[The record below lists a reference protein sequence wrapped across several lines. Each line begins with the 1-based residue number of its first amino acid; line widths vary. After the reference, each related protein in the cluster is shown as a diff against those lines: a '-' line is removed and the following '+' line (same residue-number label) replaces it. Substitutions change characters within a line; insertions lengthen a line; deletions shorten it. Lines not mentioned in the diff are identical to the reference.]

1 VTTTENTNGQP
12 TETTVVPAPLEADPS
27 VIGPVATYLA
37 KYITGLHRIGSTFV
51 QIAATAQGN
60 VITASLTRRRF
71 DGDDCAAQIPIT
83 ITIGPPKTIEPA
95 PLPEQISSWSEQIL
109 NLWTDG
115 NKPEATA

>member
-1 VTTTENTNGQP
+1 MTTTENTNGQP
-12 TETTVVPAPLEADPS
+12 TETTVIPAAPEADPS
-27 VIGPVATYLA
+27 VIGPVASYLA
-37 KYITGLHRIGSTFV
+37 EYITGLHYIGLKWV

-83 ITIGPPKTIEPA
+83 ITIGPPTAIDPA

-115 NKPEATA
+115 NGPEAAA

>member
-1 VTTTENTNGQP
+1 MTTTENTNGQP
-12 TETTVVPAPLEADPS
+12 VETTVIPTAPEADPS
-27 VIGPVATYLA
+27 VIGPVASYLA
-37 KYITGLHRIGSTFV
+37 DHLTALHRIGPTFV
-51 QIAATAQGN
+51 QIAASAQGN

-83 ITIGPPKTIEPA
+83 ITIGPPKTIDPA

-115 NKPEATA
+115 NGPEAAA

>member
-12 TETTVVPAPLEADPS
+12 AETTVIPTAPEADPS
-27 VIGPVATYLA
+27 VIEPVATYLA
-37 KYITGLHRIGSTFV
+37 DYITGLHYIGLKWV
-51 QIAATAQGN
+51 QIAATAGGN

-115 NKPEATA
+115 SGPEAAA